1 MAYDLQEQEQIAVLK
16 DWWGK
21 YGNLVTSAVVAL
33 VVGLAASVG
42 WRAYHGNQSAAATM
56 LYSQLDTADK
66 ANEAKKVQDIAAALA
81 SGHASTQYASMAALR
96 AAKSFA
102 AANDLANAKQRLQW
116 VIDKAKDDEMRDVA
130 RLRLA
135 GVLLDEKNYAEAL
148 KLLDAKH
155 TTAFDGLYADIK
167 GDIMAV
173 QQRRAEARAAY
184 QLALEKSDPRSNY
197 RQLIQVKLDAMG
209 EAQK

>member
-1 MAYDLQEQEQIAVLK
+1 MAYDLQEQEQIEVLK
-16 DWWGK
+16 DWWRK
-21 YGNLVTSAVVAL
+21 YGNLVTWAAVTL
-33 VVGLAASVG
+33 IVGIAAIVG
-42 WRAYHGNQSAAATM
+42 WRSYHAQQSAAAAT

-66 ANEAKKVQDIAAALA
+66 ANEAKKVQEIAAVL
-81 SGHASTQYASMAALR
+81 SGSHAGTQYASMAALR
-96 AAKSFA
+96 AAKSFV
-102 AANDLANAKQRLQW
+102 AANDLANARQRLQW
-116 VIDKAKDDEMRDVA
+116 VVDKAKDEEMRDVA

-135 GVLLDEKNYAEAL
+135 GVLLDEKNFAEAL

-155 TTAFDGLYADIK
+155 TAAFDGLYADLK

-184 QLALEKSDPRSNY
+184 QMALEKSDPRSNY
-197 RQLIQVKLDAMG
+197 HQLIQVKLDAMG

>member
-1 MAYDLQEQEQIAVLK
+1 MAYDLQEQEQIEVLK
-16 DWWGK
+16 DWWRK
-21 YGNLVTSAVVAL
+21 YGNLVTWSVVAL
-33 VVGLAASVG
+33 VVGLSAIVA
-42 WRAYHGNQSAAATM
+42 WRTYHGQQSSAAAT

-66 ANEAKKVQDIAAALA
+66 ANEPKKVQDIAAALV
-81 SGHASTQYASMAALR
+81 SSHAGTQYAGMAALR

-102 AANDLANAKQRLQW
+102 AANDLANAKLRLQW
-116 VIDKAKDDEMRDVA
+116 VVDKAKDEEMRDVA

-135 GVLLDEKNYAEAL
+135 GVLLDEKNYDEAL

-155 TTAFDGLYADIK
+155 TAAFDGLYADLK

-173 QQRRAEARAAY
+173 QKRRAEARAAY
-184 QLALEKSDPRSNY
+184 QAALEKTDPRSNY

-209 EAQK
+209 EASK

>member
-1 MAYDLQEQEQIAVLK
+1 MAYDLQEQEQIDVLK
-16 DWWGK
+16 DWWRK
-21 YGNLVTSAVVAL
+21 YGTLVTSAVVAL
-33 VVGLAASVG
+33 VVGVAAIVG
-42 WRAYHGNQSAAATM
+42 WRSYHGQQSAAAAT

-81 SGHASTQYASMAALR
+81 SSHASTQYASMAALR

-102 AANDLANAKQRLQW
+102 AANDLTNAKQRLQW
-116 VIDKAKDDEMRDVA
+116 VVDKAKDDEMRDVA

-135 GVLLDEKNYAEAL
+135 GVLLDEKSYDDAL

-155 TTAFDGLYADIK
+155 AAAFDGLYADLK
-167 GDIMAV
+167 GDILAV
-173 QQRRAEARAAY
+173 QKRRAEARAAY
-184 QLALEKSDPRSNY
+184 QMALEKSDQRSNY

-209 EAQK
+209 ETPK

>member
-1 MAYDLQEQEQIAVLK
+1 MAYDLQEQEQIEVLK
-16 DWWGK
+16 DWWRK
-21 YGNLVTSAVVAL
+21 YGNLVTWAVVAL
-33 VVGLAASVG
+33 VVGLAAIVA
-42 WRAYHGNQSAAATM
+42 WRTYHGQQSSAAAT

-66 ANEAKKVQDIAAALA
+66 ANEPKKVQDIAATLA
-81 SGHASTQYASMAALR
+81 SSHAGTQYASMAALR

-116 VIDKAKDDEMRDVA
+116 VVDKAKDEEMRDVA

-135 GVLLDEKNYAEAL
+135 GVLLDDKNYDEAL

-155 TTAFDGLYADIK
+155 TAAFDALYADLK

-173 QQRRAEARAAY
+173 QKRRAEARGAY
-184 QLALEKSDPRSNY
+184 QAALEKTDPRSNY

-209 EAQK
+209 EASK